1 MQGLQEMIRRRVFT
15 LLLLLLA
22 GGFIVLLAE
31 LLWTGHTEGIQIVAV
46 IAGITGLVLTGLG
59 AVLKRSAGP
68 VLAAILLLLSLTG
81 LLGTFEHL
89 EEGEEAVGALPA
101 LAAHSGARTVT
112 VAYRADSVQ
121 ESEPREGREPG
132 KTPGGGGGGGGGGG
146 LSIMAAVVLLGRP
159 PEEQTAGPRAR

>member
-46 IAGITGLVLTGLG
+46 IAGITGWVLTGLG

-132 KTPGGGGGGGGGGG
+132 KTPPLPLAPLSLAG

-159 PEEQTAGPRAR
+159 PEGQTAGPRAR